1 MDDLGVPLFQETS
14 ICVHAPASQSPNPST
29 PTPTQPA
36 TAAPEGVA
44 KQRLL
49 WELNSEA
56 PVFDHF
62 CTQQIVMITIDNYW

>member
-1 MDDLGVPLFQETS
+1 MEVPQKSPKWMVCNGKSCRKMDDLGVPLFQETS

-49 WELNSEA
+49 
-56 PVFDHF
+56 
-62 CTQQIVMITIDNYW
+62 